1 MSFWTMLILKSVAR
15 SVILLALIKAFSSG
29 CAAVVVVVVVAVAA
43 AAGGVCS
50 VYGKKLSERK
60 SRVTTS
66 KDAVLSSPRPSAMIT
81 VFPPRRLTLRRNCS
95 DDCAWA

>member
-15 SVILLALIKAFSSG
+15 SVILLALMKAFSSG
-29 CAAVVVVVVVAVAA
+29 CAAAVVVVAV

-95 DDCAWA
+95 DDWAWA